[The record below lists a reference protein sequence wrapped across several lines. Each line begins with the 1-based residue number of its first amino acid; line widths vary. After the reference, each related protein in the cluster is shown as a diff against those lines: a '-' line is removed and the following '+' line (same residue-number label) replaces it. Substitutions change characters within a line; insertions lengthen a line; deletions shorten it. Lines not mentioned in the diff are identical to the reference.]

1 MCRKRIYNNF
11 FSALFHDL
19 PESVTRD
26 IISPV
31 KKATDGLP
39 AIVKNI
45 EDKIVANELVPFMED
60 FYRDEILYFT
70 SDEFENRVGEKIY
83 HVSFEDL
90 NEKYNF
96 DELSPVDGKM
106 VRVADHLSAL
116 LEAGISIKHGITST
130 HLEEGKANLLKAYQ
144 SGETINGIDAASIFK
159 EFSL

>member
-1 MCRKRIYNNF
+1 MLKLTHQKASGKIERAFRTIKDNF
-11 FSALFHDL
+11 INCTDWNTFSSL
-19 PESVTRD
+19 
-26 IISPV
+26 
-31 KKATDGLP
+31 
-39 AIVKNI
+39 
-45 EDKIVANELVPFMED
+45 
-60 FYRDEILYFT
+60 
-70 SDEFENRVGEKIY
+70 
-83 HVSFEDL
+83 EDL